1 MVGVSGSRGWA
12 YAGVLSAAFLVPV
25 MHLAAVDLEGKT
37 ASETAY
43 LGHVDDRYLSVA
55 LAGGFGL
62 ILTALLVVYLAG
74 LRQIAVIRRPL
85 LADASIAI
93 GGLAVMGLAVGFAS
107 SVIAAYGAH
116 ENYPFAP
123 VRSLGI
129 LAENFPVVLMPGLA
143 GPAVLISVLA
153 LRDRVLPRLLGYVS
167 AFFAVVLAVLGVV
180 LPGVSAIPA
189 LAWLLLSS
197 LALSMTP
204 DRSAAVTDEKSSR

>member
-1 MVGVSGSRGWA
+1 MVGIRGSRGWA
-12 YAGVLSAAFLVPV
+12 YAGVLSAAFLVPI

-37 ASETAY
+37 ASKTAY

-55 LAGGFGL
+55 LAGGVGL

-74 LRQIAVIRRPL
+74 LRQIAVVRRPL

-123 VRSLGI
+123 VRSLGM

-153 LRDRVLPRLLGYVS
+153 LRDGSCHVS
-167 AFFAVVLAVLGVV
+167 WAMSR
-180 LPGVSAIPA
+180 P
-189 LAWLLLSS
+189 
-197 LALSMTP
+197 
-204 DRSAAVTDEKSSR
+204 SSRWCSRCSVLCSQAWVPFPPWRGCYLAPWLCR